1 MQTITNK
8 ANSTFH
14 NKTISI
20 KKSFYFILL
29 HKHHNHL
36 HFTQTHAFNTN
47 STNIC
52 IPHKHSTQPYAFHT
66 NTADNH
72 LPFTQTQQIVFHFT
86 LLHNHFTQV
95 RIQANH
101 FTQ

>member
-20 KKSFYFILL
+20 KKSFDFILL

-47 STNIC
+47 TAQ
-52 IPHKHSTQPYAFHT
+52 TFAFHT
-66 NTADNH
+66 NTAHNH
-72 LPFTQTQQIVFHFT
+72 MHFTQTQQTTICLSHK
-86 LLHNHFTQV
+86 HSK
-95 RIQANH
+95 
-101 FTQ
+101 

>member
-47 STNIC
+47 TA
-52 IPHKHSTQPYAFHT
+52 QPFAFHT
-66 NTADNH
+66 NTANSI
-72 LPFTQTQQIVFHFT
+72 PFHTSAQPFHT
-86 LLHNHFTQV
+86 GAHTSQPLHT
-95 RIQANH
+95 IKSI
-101 FTQ
+101 